1 MISNDEELL
10 EITTDVGEK
19 IQQIHDYLGERN
31 HPNGAIKFPRGYLR
45 RCVEHRK
52 KYDFI
57 SDHILKSNI
66 AYTLLQT
73 DLFRWLLNRT
83 DISGQAKEML
93 IKKEISS
100 IGAIIE
106 SITKHYLHGRRGGGK
121 NYKYRSNVLVD
132 EGIITKELK
141 INIDWVWDVRSG
153 EHLMLLE
160 QREWKVYE
168 MKDCNKAIRTLHE
181 LRNKLNS
188 HNNKGGF

>member
-1 MISNDEELL
+1 MISNDDELL
-10 EITTDVGEK
+10 QITNEVGQK
-19 IQQIHDYLGERN
+19 LQQIHDYLGERN
-31 HPNGAIKFPRGYLR
+31 HPNGAIQFPRGYLR

-52 KYDFI
+52 KYNFI
-57 SDHILKSNI
+57 SDHTLKSNI

-100 IGAIIE
+100 IGSIIE
-106 SITKHYLHGRRGGGK
+106 SLTKIYLRGRRGGGQ
-121 NYKYRSNVLVD
+121 NYKYRSTVLVE
-132 EGIITKELK
+132 EGIISSDLKEK
-141 INIDWVWDVRSG
+141 IDWVWDVRNG

-168 MKDCNKAIRTLHE
+168 MVDCNKSIRALHE
-181 LRNKLNS
+181 LREELNAH
-188 HNNKGGF
+188 HNNGGF